1 MTSQPISSWI
11 RLSDTITVSI
21 AAVNSDSTT

>member
-11 RLSDTITVSI
+11 RLLETTTVSI
-21 AAVNSDSTT
+21 AAVNIDSTT